1 VPLITADEIHAH
13 VETDRSPDAIALLV
27 ADAEAAIIARYGPH
41 APTPIVLERV
51 LDAFGVASPTT
62 IYLDRPA
69 ASVSSV
75 SEFAGDPASE
85 SETVLEAADFR
96 LLYGGRAV
104 QRLGTGPH
112 PRAWWA
118 GRVVLTYV
126 PVDDTAQRKRICID
140 LVKLALRYNA
150 IRAQTA
156 GDASE
161 TALESYTNE
170 RRDLLDE
177 LIWQSVEFS

>member
-1 VPLITADEIHAH
+1 MPLLTTDEIHAH

-41 APTPIVLERV
+41 APAPIELERV
-51 LDAFGVASPTT
+51 LGAFTTAGPTT
-62 IYLDRPA
+62 IYFDRPA
-69 ASVSSV
+69 ASIATV
-75 SEFAGDPASE
+75 SEYDSDALPP
-85 SETVLEAADFR
+85 TVLDAADYR

-104 QRLGTGPH
+104 ERLGTGPH

-126 PVDDTAQRKRICID
+126 PVDDTAQRKRVCID
-140 LVKLALRYNA
+140 LVKLALRYDA
-150 IRAQTA
+150 AKAQTA

-161 TALESYTNE
+161 TALDDYTRE
-170 RRDLLDE
+170 RSNLLGE
-177 LIWQSVEFS
+177 LGQSVAFT